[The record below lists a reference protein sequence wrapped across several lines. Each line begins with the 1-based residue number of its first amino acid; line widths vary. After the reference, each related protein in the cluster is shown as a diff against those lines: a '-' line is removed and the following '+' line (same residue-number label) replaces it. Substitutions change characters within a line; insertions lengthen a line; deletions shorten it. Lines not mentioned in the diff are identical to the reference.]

1 MPADYRSCAFEA
13 FRAKSACLQPAAVSL
28 SSFALTI
35 VLAAAVMHAS
45 WNALVKNAT
54 DRALTLAAVASMH
67 AVAGIFLIAISDPP
81 APASWPSIFASTII
95 HYFYYFLLFQAYR
108 LGDLSQ
114 VYPISR
120 GLAPALVA
128 FGAYLA
134 IGETLTPLGWAG
146 LAAISLGIGMLA
158 LQRGAAHADPRAV
171 GVATLLGLTIA
182 AYSVAD
188 GLGVRFSQ
196 SPTGYMGWLFLFEA
210 PVVLAVLG
218 PRIAKRHHIDLKVY
232 GIGLIGGALSV
243 AAYGIALYA
252 KTIAPI
258 GAVSAVRESSVII
271 AALIGL
277 FIFGERPWQGRI
289 LAATVVAAGVVALAF
304 AG

>member
-1 MPADYRSCAFEA
+1 MLRGLVREVLTAECS
-13 FRAKSACLQPAAVSL
+13 PAAVRAQFETPDGYSAALWGHL
-28 SSFALTI
+28 S
-35 VLAAAVMHAS
+35 
-45 WNALVKNAT
+45 
-54 DRALTLAAVASMH
+54 
-67 AVAGIFLIAISDPP
+67 
-81 APASWPSIFASTII
+81 
-95 HYFYYFLLFQAYR
+95 
-108 LGDLSQ
+108 
-114 VYPISR
+114 
-120 GLAPALVA
+120 
-128 FGAYLA
+128 
-134 IGETLTPLGWAG
+134 ETG
-146 LAAISLGIGMLA
+146 
-158 LQRGAAHADPRAV
+158 
-171 GVATLLGLTIA
+171 LLGLTIA
-182 AYSVAD
+182 SYSVAD

-218 PRIAKRHHIDLKVY
+218 PRIVRRHHIDLKVF

-277 FIFGERPWQGRI
+277 FIFGERPWLGRI
-289 LAATVVAAGVVALAF
+289 LSAAVVAAGVVALAF

>member
-1 MPADYRSCAFEA
+1 
-13 FRAKSACLQPAAVSL
+13 
-28 SSFALTI
+28 
-35 VLAAAVMHAS
+35 MHAS
-45 WNALVKNAT
+45 WNALVKGAA

-67 AVAGIFLIAISDPP
+67 AIGGFILILISEPP
-81 APASWPSIFASTII
+81 AVASWPSIAISTVI
-95 HYFYYFLLFQAYR
+95 HYAYYFLLFQAYR

-128 FGAYLA
+128 LGTFML

-171 GVATLLGLTIA
+171 FVAVLLGLTIA

-188 GLGVRFSQ
+188 GLGVRYSQ
-196 SPTGYMGWLFLFEA
+196 SPTGYMGWLFLLEA
-210 PVVLAVLG
+210 PVVLYVLA
-218 PRIAKRHHIDLKVY
+218 PRLRKRHRIDPKVF
-232 GIGLIGGALSV
+232 GIGMIGGALSV
-243 AAYGIALYA
+243 LAYGVVLYA

-277 FIFGERPWQGRI
+277 FFFGERPWLGR
-289 LAATVVAAGVVALAF
+289 LASAGVVALGVIALAM